1 MKILGLTFCP
11 YGTEKSVVLRGLT
24 LIDNKGTKLSSV
36 QKHVVQKNKQ
46 HKPEARDKQLEQ
58 KKTPEFFIRVYFCF
72 HLENEKFTGDL
83 SLFRCCRG
91 KVSLKSSFLTLGPN
105 N

>member
-58 KKTPEFFIRVYFCF
+58 KKHLNFLYESIFVFTWKMKNLLEIYHYFAAAG
-72 HLENEKFTGDL
+72 EK
-83 SLFRCCRG
+83 
-91 KVSLKSSFLTLGPN
+91 
-105 N
+105 